1 MQQSGKDINQF
12 IGALKHSILQSQYN
26 AARLVNTQLVQLYFF
41 LGAAISQ
48 KVKQANWGDKV
59 LETISSELQKELKH
73 LKGFSAQNL
82 KKMKI
87 FYEAYPLLLDHC
99 PLAHQ
104 LLNNTDIQQNIF
116 GSPVANQIENEIG
129 STLSNQLEEYFWTIS
144 FTNHFSILNKAKTL
158 DERLFYIAE
167 TAKNNWSK
175 RVLANHLKKSDF
187 RSTNPAQ

>member
-1 MQQSGKDINQF
+1 MQQAGTDINRF

-116 GSPVANQIENEIG
+116 GSAVTNQLGNTILSIKLENEIG
-129 STLSNQLEEYFWTIS
+129 SPLANQLEEYFWAIS

-158 DERLFYIAE
+158 DERLFYVAE
-167 TAKNNWSK
+167 TAKNN
-175 RVLANHLKKSDF
+175 
-187 RSTNPAQ
+187 